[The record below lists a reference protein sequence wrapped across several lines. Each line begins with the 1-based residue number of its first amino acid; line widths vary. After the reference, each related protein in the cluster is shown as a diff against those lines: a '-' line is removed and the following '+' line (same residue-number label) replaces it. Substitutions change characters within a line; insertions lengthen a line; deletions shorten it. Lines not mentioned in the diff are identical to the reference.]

1 MRTGIQIIIVLISF
15 GYIMAAIGFVLLV
28 QLNKVDTL
36 TEETKKLITNNPQI
50 IYLDGFIFIVMTGSL
65 IFFVIRFITNP
76 VRKLRDAADKI
87 VRGDLDVK
95 IYPNGTDEIRD
106 LAISFKAMV
115 HTLRKSE
122 ELQSSVVT
130 KYKNFYDRSQ
140 GLYRTVS
147 VDGIIADC
155 NKSYAERL
163 GYTVEEVIGTH
174 YNKYTAPKDV
184 QTMTHSFETWKM
196 TGIFKNTEIWL
207 KTKDGTIFPSLFSIN
222 NLCDEKGNLI
232 GGVTIIKDISEIY
245 AAKNK
250 LEKDAA
256 IKLQFTEAKNMERLK
271 DEFASMMTHEL
282 KTPLAPIMGHCE
294 MLKEPALLGNL
305 NQIQLDSIDKI
316 HQNALRLEQ
325 LIGDVMLAQRLEV
338 GQMNFDKQKF
348 EVTKLMN
355 EVYNDYSQVMKE
367 KQIKFVNST
376 QENLSL
382 WSDKNR
388 VRQVIDNLIQNA
400 KDFTPKNDGMI
411 EIGAKSEDNKIIF
424 YIKDNGIGIPKE
436 VQPIMFKKFYQVDAS
451 HRRKHSGTGLGL
463 VICKGIIEGLGGK
476 IWFESEPGKNTIF
489 YFSIPIEVLWKN

>member
-1 MRTGIQIIIVLISF
+1 MRISLQIIIVIISF
-15 GYIMAAIGFVLLV
+15 AYIVAAIGYVLLV

-36 TEETKKLITNNPQI
+36 TKEMEKLINNNPKI
-50 IYLDGFIFIVMTGSL
+50 IYLDIFIFTVMTASL
-65 IFFVIRFITNP
+65 IFFVIRYITNP
-76 VRKLRDAADKI
+76 VKKLRDAADKI

-95 IYPNGTDEIRD
+95 IYPKGTDEVRD
-106 LAISFKAMV
+106 LAISFKAMINA
-115 HTLRKSE
+115 LRKGE
-122 ELQSSVVT
+122 ELQSAAVA
-130 KYKNFYDRSQ
+130 KYKNLYDSSS

-147 VDGIIADC
+147 LDGIIADC

-184 QTMTHSFETWKM
+184 QTMTQSFETWKL
-196 TGIFKNTEIWL
+196 TGISKNTEIWL
-207 KTKDGTIFPSLFSIN
+207 KTKDGSTFPTLIRAD
-222 NLCDEKGNLI
+222 NLYDEKGNMV
-232 GGVTIIKDISEIY
+232 GCTYIIRDISEIY
-245 AAKNK
+245 DERNK
-250 LEKDAA
+250 LEKDA
-256 IKLQFTEAKNMERLK
+256 IMKLQIAEAKNMERSK

-305 NQIQLDSIDKI
+305 NQIQLESIDKI
-316 HQNALRLEQ
+316 YQNAHRLEQ

-355 EVYNDYSQVMKE
+355 EVHNDYSQVMKE

-376 QENLSL
+376 QGNLSM

-388 VRQVIDNLIQNA
+388 VRQVMDNLIQNA
-400 KDFTPKNDGMI
+400 KDFTPKNNGMI
-411 EIGAKSEDNKIIF
+411 EIGARSEDSKIVF
-424 YIKDNGIGIPKE
+424 FIKDNGIGIPKDK
-436 VQPIMFKKFYQVDAS
+436 QSTMFKKFYQVDAS

-476 IWFESEPGKNTIF
+476 IWFESEPGKSTTF
-489 YFSIPIEVLWKN
+489 YFSIPVEVLWKN